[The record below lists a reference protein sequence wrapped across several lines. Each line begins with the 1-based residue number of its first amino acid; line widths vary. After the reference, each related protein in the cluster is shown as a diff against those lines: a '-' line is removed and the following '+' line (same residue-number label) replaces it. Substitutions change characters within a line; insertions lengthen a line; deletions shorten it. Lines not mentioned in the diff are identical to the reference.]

1 LYQAVGIEQTT
12 DALNCSDTQELVD
25 LILKEA
31 HWNYPVP
38 KFMNEIECAQLLAQI
53 RT

>member
-1 LYQAVGIEQTT
+1 MPQLQDIFSPKQLRE
-12 DALNCSDTQELVD
+12 DADALVD

-38 KFMNEIECAQLLAQI
+38 KFMNREECTQLLLNI
-53 RT
+53 SKV